1 MPAAWGTVMDIS
13 GSYAGTVAGSMNMI
27 GNLGGALYGTAA
39 GWVLQASNRNW
50 NYVLYMGAAVYI
62 AGFIIWTQIDPVT
75 PITWTPRIQPEPQSI
90 EEL

>member
-1 MPAAWGTVMDIS
+1 
-13 GSYAGTVAGSMNMI
+13 MNMI
-27 GNLGGALYGTAA
+27 GN
-39 GWVLQASNRNW
+39 WVELAQGLLSGFVLKHSDRNW

-75 PITWTPRIQPEPQSI
+75 PITWRPRTNPEPQVI